1 MDSFLTENNE
11 KLAWA
16 PARASAPSC
25 GKCGHIGQLWQW
37 WWIAFCRACL
47 CFSVQDYHRSQ

>member
-1 MDSFLTENNE
+1 MDSLLMEKNE

-16 PARASAPSC
+16 PSRASALSC

-37 WWIAFCRACL
+37 WRIAFCRACL
-47 CFSVQDYHRSQ
+47 CFSVQDYHRPQ

>member
-1 MDSFLTENNE
+1 MDSLLTEKNE

-16 PARASAPSC
+16 PARASAPIC
-25 GKCGHIGQLWQW
+25 GKYGHIGQLWQW
-37 WWIAFCRACL
+37 WRIAFCRACL